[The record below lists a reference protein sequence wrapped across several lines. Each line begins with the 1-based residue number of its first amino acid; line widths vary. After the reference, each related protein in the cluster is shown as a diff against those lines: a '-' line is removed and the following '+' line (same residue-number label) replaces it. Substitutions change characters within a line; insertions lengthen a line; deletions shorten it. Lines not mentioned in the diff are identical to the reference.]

1 MRDVLERH
9 KVSYH
14 ISATLTNT
22 QLTNGPIVCA
32 IERLINPIEKTD
44 TISRII
50 PIAGDFPD
58 SKLNPSFTAL
68 SKATTSDQE
77 GFRAILNGGKYSGRT
92 QQAII
97 DFICDPEFVGTE
109 GDFKPKDGYK
119 NSKRAEE
126 AVEEKA
132 GNATAIT
139 FISYDAVDKIDTLK
153 LEWKTKYA
161 CENVDDGDD
170 ATPGSG
176 TSTRHWGFFTW
187 FIIMLVTTAPWYTF
201 WAVALLYFCLA
212 IISWGLMF
220 RFLRLVDDDFV
231 IRRRQRWTET
241 PA

>member
-1 MRDVLERH
+1 MSGI
-9 KVSYH
+9 SYILH
-14 ISATLTNT
+14 ACQHATNT
-22 QLTNGPIVCA
+22 WSTVCA

-68 SKATTSDQE
+68 SKATTSEQE

-97 DFICDPEFVGTE
+97 DFICDPDFVGTE

-119 NSKRAEE
+119 NSKRAEDV
-126 AVEEKA
+126 VEEKA

-139 FISYDAVDKIDTLK
+139 FISYEAVDKVDTLK

-161 CENVDDGDD
+161 CDKVDDGDD
-170 ATPGSG
+170 VTPGSG
-176 TSTRHWGFFTW
+176 NSTSHWGFFTW
-187 FIIMLVTTAPWYTF
+187 FIIMLVATAPWYTF
-201 WAVALLYFCLA
+201 WAVASLYFCLA
-212 IISWGLMF
+212 IISWRFMF
-220 RFLRLVDDDFV
+220 PLLRLVDDDFV
-231 IRRRQRWTET
+231 IHSRQHWTDT
-241 PA
+241 QA